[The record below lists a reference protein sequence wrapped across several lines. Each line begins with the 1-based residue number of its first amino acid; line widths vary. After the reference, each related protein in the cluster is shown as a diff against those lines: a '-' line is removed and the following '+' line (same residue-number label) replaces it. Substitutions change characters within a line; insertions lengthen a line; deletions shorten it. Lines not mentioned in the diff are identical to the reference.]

1 MSMPRVDPFCMY
13 YVAVLCPPAIESRVE
28 QHKLWMRDRFGC
40 TVALKSPAHVT
51 LVTPF
56 WLDRLSEQTL
66 LETLESVQT
75 NQLPVEIQLQG
86 FSHFS
91 NSVLYISVKENQ
103 MLNILR
109 KEVED
114 HFIQSFRGIIKP
126 DVRPFHPHI
135 TIANRDMK
143 PGDFDEAW
151 QHFAKEEFEENFQTN
166 TLSLLKLTE
175 GKWSVLAEKKY

>member
-1 MSMPRVDPFCMY
+1 MSMPRVDPYCMY

-40 TVALKSPAHVT
+40 TVALKSAAHIT

-66 LETLESVQT
+66 LETLETVHT
-75 NQLPVEIQLQG
+75 NQPPVEIQLQS

-91 NSVLYISVKENQ
+91 NRVLFIKVKEDAS
-103 MLNILR
+103 LNILR

-114 HFIQSFRGIIKP
+114 HFIQAFDNAIKP
-126 DVRPFHPHI
+126 DERPFHPHI

-151 QHFAKEEFEENFQTN
+151 QHFEKEEFEESFQTN

-175 GKWSVLAEKKY
+175 GKWTFLAEKQY